1 MRTSRLFTEQALS
14 SGQSLLLSKESS
26 HYLSK
31 VLRLREGSVLRLF
44 NGRDGEF
51 LARLAK
57 ITKHEVEVEI
67 AERLIEPKL
76 GSLKIDLYLGL
87 SKGDRMDYG
96 IQKSTELGVAS
107 ITPFYSQ
114 HSGVKLKEERVENRL
129 RHWQQIAVSAS
140 EQCGRL
146 DVPLI
151 NEPLQLSEWLDSSQP
166 SVTVVIDP
174 NGDTNLSDL
183 PTSNSINLLVGPEGG
198 FAEEELLAAKKSG
211 CTIAVLGSRILRTE
225 TAPIAALAI
234 LQHLYG
240 DL

>member
-1 MRTSRLFTEQALS
+1 VRTSRLFTEQALCD
-14 SGQSLLLSKESS
+14 GQSLCLSKESS

-31 VLRLREGSVLRLF
+31 VLRLREGNDLRLF
-44 NGRDGEF
+44 NSRDGEF
-51 LARLAK
+51 LARLVKVA
-57 ITKHEVEVEI
+57 KHEVEVEI
-67 AERLIEPKL
+67 IQRLIKPAL
-76 GSLKIDLYLGL
+76 GSLEINLYIGL

-114 HSGVKLKEERVENRL
+114 YGDVKLKTERVEGRL
-129 RHWQQIAVSAS
+129 RHWQKIAVSAS

-146 DVPLI
+146 DVPII
-151 NEPLQLSEWLDSSQP
+151 NEPMQLTKWLGSPQTSL
-166 SVTVVIDP
+166 TVLIDP
-174 NGDTNLSDL
+174 KGEANLSDL
-183 PTSNSINLLVGPEGG
+183 PTSDSINLLVGPEGG
-198 FAEEELLAAKKSG
+198 FAEEELLAARDTGSS
-211 CTIAVLGSRILRTE
+211 IAALGSRILRTE